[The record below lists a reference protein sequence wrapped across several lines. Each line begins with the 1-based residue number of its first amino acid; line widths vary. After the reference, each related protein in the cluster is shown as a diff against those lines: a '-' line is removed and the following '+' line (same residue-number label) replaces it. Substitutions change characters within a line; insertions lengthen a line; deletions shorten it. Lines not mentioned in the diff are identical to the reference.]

1 MEELEIIDRILTG
14 ETEQF
19 KHLLEKYQNMV
30 FGITA
35 RRVPVQDVEEVA
47 HETFIRAFRGLQ
59 SFKRK
64 SSFGTWLRRIA
75 LRNCCDYYRKKRL
88 VYAPIP
94 MDDEEKDWL
103 EAVGRPLATE
113 EFERLT
119 ERKDAIEIVRKAL
132 TGLSPEDR
140 TLVELVYFEDMPI
153 KEAAAVLEKSVTA
166 TKVKA
171 MRARQKM
178 RSLIETYLT

>member
-1 MEELEIIDRILTG
+1 
-14 ETEQF
+14 
-19 KHLLEKYQNMV
+19 
-30 FGITA
+30 
-35 RRVPVQDVEEVA
+35 
-47 HETFIRAFRGLQ
+47 
-59 SFKRK
+59 
-64 SSFGTWLRRIA
+64 
-75 LRNCCDYYRKKRL
+75 
-88 VYAPIP
+88 
-94 MDDEEKDWL
+94 
-103 EAVGRPLATE
+103 
-113 EFERLT
+113 
-119 ERKDAIEIVRKAL
+119 VRKAL